1 MERVTTNTGKEVQ
14 TTEQIPTSEHQEK
27 HQEATPDG
35 EKTHEEAA
43 SKEYHHD
50 EDYHLK
56 KENTLG
62 VDTHNEFAIKGD
74 ESDGKISWTPIQFA
88 ATICLAGLYVG
99 KEDAPRVSPN

>member
-1 MERVTTNTGKEVQ
+1 MERVTTNTEKEVQ
-14 TTEQIPTSEHQEK
+14 ATEHIPTSEHQEK
-27 HQEATPDG
+27 HGEVTPDG
-35 EKTHEEAA
+35 EMTREDAA
-43 SKEYHHD
+43 SEEYHDDKDH
-50 EDYHLK
+50 HLK

-99 KEDAPRVSPN
+99 RSGVPSSML